1 MAGEMPAALVLETTF
16 GSQRNSDAYVAAGL
30 IPLPCLASRKFQ
42 RPLCTITCLCILTR
56 CFFFKPAHVFAAYQ
70 QEHELRAHKTSNTH
84 TGESHTHTHC
94 SVTHILVTGLRLLD
108 TSLHTCHTHT
118 SHLPH
123 PTIKRLPTFTQE
135 SSPHLN
141 PELITAH
148 ATRHSYLK
156 LGSTS
161 CNQA

>member
-1 MAGEMPAALVLETTF
+1 MAGEMPTAWVLETTF

-56 CFFFKPAHVFAAYQ
+56 CFFFKPTHVFAAYQ
-70 QEHELRAHKTSNTH
+70 QEHELRAHTRTH
-84 TGESHTHTHC
+84 TVVSHTSWSLVCVCSIPHFTH
-94 SVTHILVTGLRLLD
+94 VT
-108 TSLHTCHTHT
+108 HTHT